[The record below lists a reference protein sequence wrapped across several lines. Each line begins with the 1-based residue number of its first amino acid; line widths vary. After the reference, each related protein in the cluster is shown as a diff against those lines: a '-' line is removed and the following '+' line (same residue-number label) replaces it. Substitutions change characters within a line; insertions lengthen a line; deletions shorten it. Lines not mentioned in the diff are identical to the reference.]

1 VYYAEEDSLSPSNP
15 YSASKAGSDCLAMA
29 WATGYGLP
37 VVLTRTMNNFGER
50 QHPEKFV
57 PLVMRAVLWGE
68 TVRIHASSEGAIGS
82 RKWLHARNHADA
94 VLHLLVR
101 GALGK
106 YHIGGD
112 EHSNLSIAQA
122 IADIMEKPLACELVD
137 ACLNRPGHDLRYSL
151 DDSKLRA
158 TWTPPVPFAD
168 SLRRCVQWTMAHKE
182 WLEG

>member
-1 VYYAEEDSLSPSNP
+1 
-15 YSASKAGSDCLAMA
+15 M
-29 WATGYGLP
+29 
-37 VVLTRTMNNFGER
+37 
-50 QHPEKFV
+50 
-57 PLVMRAVLWGE
+57 
-68 TVRIHASSEGAIGS
+68 
-82 RKWLHARNHADA
+82 
-94 VLHLLVR
+94 LHLLVR